1 VVMLPYMSRTFLQ
14 KLLYGGGVF
23 FDLTKWLIL
32 VVVALIIVNKFWFT
46 IFIVDGES
54 MEPNFHDRELV
65 LLNKNYLRGSAL
77 PARGDAVVVQYPGDP
92 EHKRYVKRVIALPGE
107 SIEVGYDLV
116 AVNGKRLTES
126 YIPYGTNMEP
136 EGNWQLRSDQ
146 YFLMGDNRENSN
158 DSRYFGPVERRFFI
172 GRAAAIIYP
181 RFLAIEKPLY
191 NPASAFLVN
200 NPQ

>member
-1 VVMLPYMSRTFLQ
+1 LIMNRNFLQ

-32 VVVALIIVNKFWFT
+32 VVVVLIIVNKFWFT

-65 LLNKNYLRGSAL
+65 LLNKNYLRSSTL
-77 PARGDAVVVQYPGDP
+77 PERGDAVVVAYPGDP
-92 EHKRYVKRVIALPGE
+92 EHKRYVKRVVGLPGE
-107 SIEVGYDLV
+107 TIEVKYDSV
-116 AVNGKRLTES
+116 TINGKRLSEN
-126 YIPYGTNMEP
+126 YIPFGTNMEP
-136 EGNWQLRSDQ
+136 EGSWQLRSDQ

-172 GRAAAIIYP
+172 GKAAVIIYP
-181 RFLAIEKPLY
+181 RLYAIEKPLY
-191 NPASAFLVN
+191 NPVN
-200 NPQ
+200 TFSLGE

>member
-1 VVMLPYMSRTFLQ
+1 MSRTFLQ

>member
-1 VVMLPYMSRTFLQ
+1 M
-14 KLLYGGGVF
+14 
-23 FDLTKWLIL
+23 
-32 VVVALIIVNKFWFT
+32 VVALIIVNKFWFT